1 MTQPGPFERLP
12 LDLLHL
18 RTCVHGP
25 GEHEEKVGQSVNVD
39 PYRSLDNIASQ
50 CNNPALYSAAYGAR
64 QVQCCSSRRAARQ
77 NELPHLR
84 QFFVE
89 TINPRL
95 QPFHGSTIQIDLRNP
110 LGYPAS
116 RVGQSRTNRKKV
128 ALHMR
133 GDLNQVWLSQVGEH
147 QPKYCVQLVNLPAG
161 LNPRIGLRQTGT
173 IKKTGLS
180 VITATGV
187 DRHSAIIVPALAHRP
202 ATENDD
208 Q

>member
-1 MTQPGPFERLP
+1 MTQPGPFKRLP
-12 LDLLHL
+12 LGLWHL
-18 RTCVHGP
+18 RTCVYGP

-39 PYRSLDNIASQ
+39 SYRPLDNIASQ

-64 QVQCCSSRRAARQ
+64 QVQRCPSRRAARQ
-77 NELPHLR
+77 NESPHLR

-133 GDLNQVWLSQVGEH
+133 DDFNQVWLSQMGEH
-147 QPKYCVQLVNLPAG
+147 QPHCR
-161 LNPRIGLRQTGT
+161 RIGVLGHKQLNVAYQFVQKQCEQEHDGPQSHPGAAEPEEVAVEETPDGPS
-173 IKKTGLS
+173 GF
-180 VITATGV
+180 
-187 DRHSAIIVPALAHRP
+187 
-202 ATENDD
+202 
-208 Q
+208 